1 MTPRSAASE
10 APADE
15 DQTPPVDPPAAGTAA
30 PETSSS
36 ETAFFAWIRGLG
48 LERRTGWL
56 GGVCAGVADR
66 VGLDPILVRGIV
78 VVLAVIG
85 APVVLLYAIAWALLP
100 DENGVIHVQELL
112 RGTVTRALPGIVAL
126 FLLSFLPVTQGF
138 WHVGALYFD
147 DIGWGGAIARAAWTG
162 VVLIAAIVLVVWLA
176 RRASGE
182 PVQVPATT
190 DDRPETVPAAP
201 AAAVP
206 GAGTA
211 ALADAAAPRAIVPDP
226 GAEPPRP
233 VDASDEEL
241 AEWKRQQEEWKR
253 QRAEWAAE
261 QRRTERERR
270 QAEAH
275 ERAVEAADA
284 SRERARIRRL
294 TNPRAGAGV
303 VFLVLGVGVV
313 AAAVAT
319 LLGSQTRGLAG
330 TASAAWI
337 IGAATLVG
345 VLGLGTVIVALCRRR
360 SGGLAFFSTIAVLL
374 LAFTVVVPSDRQLL
388 LGGGSS
394 LDNPGRYA
402 QFNGSTHVFVE
413 DLGGAARVIDLWQFS
428 GGIGIELDEGAT
440 VRIDATSDSGHLSL
454 ILEEWF
460 DDESYQYSFF
470 GDGDGRASV
479 TIGEGDPDVILK
491 LWTRHAGIQVYPHL
505 TASSA
510 LPVDPAPG
518 HVDRHSWDGDSLKP
532 LLPGED
538 VASENQASPP
548 QPAPQPAPESTESAE
563 GVAP

>member
-1 MTPRSAASE
+1 MTPRSTASE

-15 DQTPPVDPPAAGTAA
+15 NPTPPVDPPADETATSGA
-30 PETSSS
+30 PAADTRGS

-56 GGVCAGVADR
+56 GGVCAGVAER
-66 VGLDPILVRGIV
+66 IGVDPILVRGIV

-112 RGTVTRALPGIVAL
+112 RGTVTRALPAIVAL

-147 DIGWGGAIARAAWTG
+147 DIGWRGAIARAAWAG

-201 AAAVP
+201 AAAAP

-226 GAEPPRP
+226 GSEPPRP
-233 VDASDEEL
+233 VDATDEEL

-319 LLGSQTRGLAG
+319 LLASQTRGLAG

-360 SGGLAFFSTIAVLL
+360 SGGLAFFSMIAVLL

-388 LGGGSS
+388 LGGSNGA
-394 LDNPGRYA
+394 LYETGRY
-402 QFNGSTHVFVE
+402 SV
-413 DLGGAARVIDLWQFS
+413 LGGRTYVEVDDHDGAGRVLDLWLWES
-428 GGIGIELDEGAT
+428 TLDVFLQDGAT
-440 VRIDATSDSGHLSL
+440 VRIDAMTDGPRLSISLNEHLADSSLQISDFRGP
-454 ILEEWF
+454 
-460 DDESYQYSFF
+460 
-470 GDGDGRASV
+470 GGRASV
-479 TIGEGDPDVILK
+479 TFGDGNPDVIIK
-491 LWTRHAGIQVYPHL
+491 VWTQRQWISVSAWGSEPVAASVKPDSIDRISDRGDQLDPL
-505 TASSA
+505 T
-510 LPVDPAPG
+510 PG
-518 HVDRHSWDGDSLKP
+518 
-532 LLPGED
+532 
-538 VASENQASPP
+538 SPIP
-548 QPAPQPAPESTESAE
+548 SPIPTE